1 MEPMEPMESERTAG
15 RRADAVLGLAMLA
28 VAALT
33 WWEARK
39 LPPAPFD
46 PLGPKTFP
54 IWLSGV
60 LAALALVLLARLALG
75 LRVGRSATSLVLGV
89 GGEGPAEY
97 RLRPG
102 LAIFTFAWTVAYAA
116 VLTFTPVSFLY
127 STIAYMAALGW
138 AMSDRSPRQAAIAAA
153 VAVIGGA
160 AIHFTFTRIFV
171 VALP

>member
-1 MEPMEPMESERTAG
+1 MAPERSSE
-15 RRADAVLGLAMLA
+15 RRADAVLGLVMLA
-28 VAALT
+28 IAAIT

-54 IWLSGV
+54 IWLSYV
-60 LAALALVLLARLALG
+60 LAGLALVLLARLALG
-75 LRVGRSATSLVLGV
+75 LRIGQSTTSLVLGV
-89 GGEGPAEY
+89 GGDAPAEY

-102 LAIFTFAWTVAYAA
+102 LAVFAFAWTVAYTA
-116 VLTFTPVSFLY
+116 VLTFAPVSFLY
-127 STIAYMAALGW
+127 PTIAYMAGLGW
-138 AMSDRSPRQAAIAAA
+138 AMSDRSLRQAAIAAA

-160 AIHFTFTRIFV
+160 AIHFMFTRIFV

>member
-1 MEPMEPMESERTAG
+1 MAPERLSE
-15 RRADAVLGLAMLA
+15 RRADAVLGVVMLA

-54 IWLSGV
+54 IWLSYV
-60 LAALALVLLARLALG
+60 LAALAILLLARLALG
-75 LRVGRSATSLVLGV
+75 LDVGRSTTRLILGV
-89 GGEGPAEY
+89 GDEAPTAY

-102 LAIFTFAWTVAYAA
+102 LAVFAFAWTVAYTAA
-116 VLTFTPVSFLY
+116 LTVTPVSFLVA
-127 STIAYMAALGW
+127 TIVYMAALGW
-138 AMSDRSPRQAAIAAA
+138 AMSDRSPRQAATAAA
-153 VAVIGGA
+153 IAVIGGA
-160 AIHFTFTRIFV
+160 AINYTFTKIFV

>member
-1 MEPMEPMESERTAG
+1 MERERPAG

-54 IWLSGV
+54 IWLSYV
-60 LAALALVLLARLALG
+60 LAALALLLLARLALG
-75 LRVGRSATSLVLGV
+75 LRVGRSTTSLVLGV
-89 GGEGPAEY
+89 GGDAPVEY

-102 LAIFTFAWTVAYAA
+102 LAIFAFAWTVLYTA

-127 STIAYMAALGW
+127 STIAYMAGLGW
-138 AMSDRSPRQAAIAAA
+138 AMSDRSLRQAAIAAA
-153 VAVIGGA
+153 IAVVGGA

>member
-1 MEPMEPMESERTAG
+1 MTPER
-15 RRADAVLGLAMLA
+15 RKEHRADAALGVVMLA
-28 VAALT
+28 IAALT

-60 LAALALVLLARLALG
+60 LAGLALLLLARLALG
-75 LRVGRSATSLVLGV
+75 FDVGRSTTRLVLGV
-89 GGEGPAEY
+89 GGDAPTAY

-102 LAIFTFAWTVAYAA
+102 LAVFAFAWTVVYAA
-116 VLTFTPVSFLY
+116 VLTFTPLSFLVA
-127 STIAYMAALGW
+127 TIAYMAALGW
-138 AMSDRSPRQAAIAAA
+138 AMSDRSRRQAATAVA

-160 AIHFTFTRIFV
+160 AIHYTFTRIFV